1 MGWIDYIL
9 FYYFASSFLA
19 TFFLI
24 IIKYGKKNP
33 KINVFI
39 YCMTA
44 LLFGWIITPIIIIDY
59 VVMGIVFIVD
69 WIAIKILDWFNI

>member
-1 MGWIDYIL
+1 MGWFEYIL
-9 FYYFASSFLA
+9 FYYIASSFLA

-24 IIKYGKKNP
+24 IIKYSKKNP

-59 VVMGIVFIVD
+59 VFMGIVFIVG
-69 WIAIKILDWFNI
+69 WIAVKILDWFNI

>member
-1 MGWIDYIL
+1 MNWFEYIL
-9 FYYFASSFLA
+9 FYYIASSLLT
-19 TFFLI
+19 TFFL

-59 VVMGIVFIVD
+59 VVMGILFIVD
-69 WIAIKILDWFNI
+69 WIAIKILNWFDI

>member
-24 IIKYGKKNP
+24 IKYGEKNP
-33 KINVFI
+33 KINASEGSNQFPFDAFFLYSDGVNPVAF
-39 YCMTA
+39 
-44 LLFGWIITPIIIIDY
+44 L
-59 VVMGIVFIVD
+59 
-69 WIAIKILDWFNI
+69 N

>member
-1 MGWIDYIL
+1 MDWFEYIL
-9 FYYFASSFLA
+9 FYYIASSLLT
-19 TFFLI
+19 TFFL

-44 LLFGWIITPIIIIDY
+44 LLFGWIIMPIIIINY

>member
-19 TFFLI
+19 TFFLS
-24 IIKYGKKNP
+24 IKYGEKNP
-33 KINVFI
+33 KINASI

-69 WIAIKILDWFNI
+69 WIAIKILDLFNI

>member
-1 MGWIDYIL
+1 MGWFEYIL
-9 FYYFASSFLA
+9 FYYIASSLLT
-19 TFFLI
+19 TFFL

-59 VVMGIVFIVD
+59 VFMCIVFIVG
-69 WIAIKILDWFNI
+69 WIVVKILDLFSI

>member
-1 MGWIDYIL
+1 MDWFEYIL
-9 FYYFASSFLA
+9 FYYIASSLLT

-24 IIKYGKKNP
+24 IKHGEKNP
-33 KINVFI
+33 KINASI

-44 LLFGWIITPIIIIDY
+44 LLFGWIIMPIIIINY

>member
-1 MGWIDYIL
+1 MDWFEYIL
-9 FYYFASSFLA
+9 FYYIASSLLT

-24 IIKYGKKNP
+24 ITHGEKNS
-33 KINVFI
+33 KINVPI

-59 VVMGIVFIVD
+59 VFMGIVFVVG
-69 WIAIKILDWFNI
+69 WIAVKILDWFNI

>member
-24 IIKYGKKNP
+24 IKYGKKNP
-33 KINVFI
+33 KIMCLYI
-39 YCMTA
+39 
-44 LLFGWIITPIIIIDY
+44 LFGWIITPIIIIDY

-69 WIAIKILDWFNI
+69 WIVVKILDWFDI

>member
-1 MGWIDYIL
+1 MGWFEYIL
-9 FYYFASSFLA
+9 FYYIASSLLT

-24 IIKYGKKNP
+24 IKHGEKNS
-33 KINVFI
+33 KINVPI

-59 VVMGIVFIVD
+59 VFMGIVFIIG
-69 WIAIKILDWFNI
+69 WIAVKILDWFNI

>member
-1 MGWIDYIL
+1 MDWFEYIL
-9 FYYFASSFLA
+9 FYYIASSFLA

-24 IIKYGKKNP
+24 IKYSKKNP

-39 YCMTA
+39 HCMTA

-69 WIAIKILDWFNI
+69 WIAVKILDWFDI

>member
-1 MGWIDYIL
+1 MGWFEYIL
-9 FYYFASSFLA
+9 FYYFTSSFLA
-19 TFFLI
+19 TFFL

-59 VVMGIVFIVD
+59 VFMGIVFIVG
-69 WIAIKILDWFNI
+69 WIAVKILDWFNI